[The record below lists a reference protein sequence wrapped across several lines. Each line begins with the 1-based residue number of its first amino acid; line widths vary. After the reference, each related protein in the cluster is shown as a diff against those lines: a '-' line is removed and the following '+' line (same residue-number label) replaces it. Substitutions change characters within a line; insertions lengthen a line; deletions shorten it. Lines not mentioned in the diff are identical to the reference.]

1 MVARENTHDAYVLYV
16 SFGTDQV
23 TREKQSGG
31 GATLHHFVLLLGLF
45 LLLPTCSPAP
55 FSTPPAVPSFSR
67 SGPLLRPGSKESILL
82 ADTMATESGDTP
94 SGAKEFEFP
103 FSPYAVQ
110 VELMNAVYSSL
121 NEGQVGI
128 FESPTGMSSVF

>member
-1 MVARENTHDAYVLYV
+1 MVALENTHDAYVLYV

-31 GATLHHFVLLLGLF
+31 GATLHHLVLLLGLF

-55 FSTPPAVPSFSR
+55 FSTPPAVPCSFSR
-67 SGPLLRPGSKESILL
+67 SSPLLRPGSKESILL
-82 ADTMATESGDTP
+82 ADTMATESGNTP

-103 FSPYAVQ
+103 FCRW
-110 VELMNAVYSSL
+110 SL
-121 NEGQVGI
+121 
-128 FESPTGMSSVF
+128 